1 MTDGKHVFMS
11 CGIQGVP
18 AQDAVYWRADDGN
31 DEMALQAFQSLLII
45 SDGVVDW
52 NGSTDFLQQINDL
65 FAERYG
71 WHVPLNETNNDGPI
85 RTYEMF
91 LIFSDVFR
99 RTWEN
104 FGSMTIADFVMAFAN
119 HTYDLPTRSVYLDPV
134 GTMIALVPVKRLNA
148 TTAFYDTV
156 LRIHPKTGEMIVLT
170 DSWFDMTFLPG
181 DFPLC
186 GDHGEKCFVTR
197 SPDLFIAIVV
207 VAVFVVLLL
216 CVGFWAARRKYRKR
230 LVEHLMIERSAIE
243 ETYGTKISR
252 NWSYRNQ
259 EVELMKVTSST
270 EQNLFGNSRHPLY
283 HIELQSILIAVS
295 QLSHPN
301 IATFYGLTFD
311 RTEWYA
317 VFEADVKGTLAT
329 VLSTNC
335 DSIFFDFDIRMV
347 FATSLIEG
355 LYYIHHSPVH
365 YHGHLTPEVCLMNNR
380 YTLRITGV
388 GTTRLQNPKKSNS
401 HFQYQNKDVH
411 ELGAILQCICA
422 DIQEIPISY
431 LDIISKCH
439 ATPAPSASIA
449 KIRSEMDRMFPRQN
463 NIVDLLLSRL
473 GKHAQDLEETV
484 HLRSEELGVEMGK
497 VDLLLRE
504 MLPA

>member
-1 MTDGKHVFMS
+1 
-11 CGIQGVP
+11 
-18 AQDAVYWRADDGN
+18 
-31 DEMALQAFQSLLII
+31 
-45 SDGVVDW
+45 
-52 NGSTDFLQQINDL
+52 
-65 FAERYG
+65 
-71 WHVPLNETNNDGPI
+71 
-85 RTYEMF
+85 
-91 LIFSDVFR
+91 
-99 RTWEN
+99 
-104 FGSMTIADFVMAFAN
+104 
-119 HTYDLPTRSVYLDPV
+119 
-134 GTMIALVPVKRLNA
+134 
-148 TTAFYDTV
+148 
-156 LRIHPKTGEMIVLT
+156 
-170 DSWFDMTFLPG
+170 
-181 DFPLC
+181 
-186 GDHGEKCFVTR
+186 
-197 SPDLFIAIVV
+197 
-207 VAVFVVLLL
+207 
-216 CVGFWAARRKYRKR
+216 
-230 LVEHLMIERSAIE
+230 MIERSAIE

-504 MLPA
+504 MLPASIISRLRNRQVVIPEFFECATVLFSDIPSFGQLVSEHPPMGIVVFLNSIHSYFDRVVQGYDVYKVETINDSYVVVSGVPTRNGSKHGWEISRLALDLVSIPQEPQYLQAQPRIGISSGCIAAGVVGTRMPRYCLFGDTMNTASRMESHGEASRIHVSPSTHAIVNELEKADAAYSNQFLFRSRGLIAIKGKGEIETFWLSSSSVRE